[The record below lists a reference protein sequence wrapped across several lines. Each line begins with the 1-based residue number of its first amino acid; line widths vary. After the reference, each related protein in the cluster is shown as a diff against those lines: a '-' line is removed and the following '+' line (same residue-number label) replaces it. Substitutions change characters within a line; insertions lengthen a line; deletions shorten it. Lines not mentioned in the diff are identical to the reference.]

1 MRKESSIFALIIGL
15 GFVLMSGCGGSNSS
29 SAPQHSGGPV
39 SEGSVALFGTDYP
52 LCDVVSFTATIT
64 GATLTPTGGGT
75 AVSVLS
81 SGQSITVD
89 FARLVNF
96 NALLD
101 LSNVQTGTYDQVNLT
116 LSNPQ
121 LTVVDTSKSPPVP
134 VTITPTTLTTSTPS
148 AAISPALVV
157 GTNVSSGL
165 LLDFNLRKSVQT
177 DANGQVTGSLD
188 PVMEARATNH
198 ISGQTTTS
206 VGKIENL
213 DGIIQT
219 VTTTGTAP
227 FTGSFTFQTYGG
239 VGPVFTVNVTSSTTY
254 SGVADL
260 NGLSTD
266 GAGTFVE
273 VNGYVDGNG
282 NVVAQYIEVE
292 EQTSSSQKWGAYT
305 GQVIGVTY
313 DSSGNAT
320 QFNLLVGM
328 EFPFWNSSIPRQSS
342 LVVTL
347 SSTTKYRI
355 TGIRMFWPFWMP
367 PNPANFTYGPTSV
380 GVGQNVVVHGTL
392 QSGTPITLA
401 ARAVYLSP
409 QTILGNFT
417 AGSAVAGSDGKT
429 GGFTLQPCGLVFQ
442 ALPIPTLTFQNTN
455 FSGGISDL
463 TGLTAQPT
471 LAVRGTIFY
480 QQTSGTLNGVSWTAP
495 TLVDQATD
503 IRQLPQ

>member
-1 MRKESSIFALIIGL
+1 MRKEASIFALIVGL
-15 GFVLMSGCGGSNSS
+15 GFLVMSGCGGSNGSLSS
-29 SAPQHSGGPV
+29 SPSTNAV
-39 SEGSVALFGTDYP
+39 STGSVALFGTDYP

-75 AVSVLS
+75 AVSILS

-101 LSNVQTGTYDQVNLT
+101 LTNVPTGNYNQITLT

-121 LTVVDTSKSPPVP
+121 LTVVDTSKTPPVP

-148 AAISPALVV
+148 ANISPALVV
-157 GTNVSSGL
+157 GASESSGL

-177 DANGQVTGSLD
+177 DTNGQVTGAVD

-198 ISGQTTTS
+198 QSGQTTTS

-219 VTTTGTAP
+219 VTTTGATP

-239 VGPVFTVNVTSSTTY
+239 IGPVFTVNVTSSTTY
-254 SGVADL
+254 SGVTDL

-282 NVVAQYIEVE
+282 NVVAQYVEVE
-292 EQTSSSQKWGAYT
+292 EQTSTSRKWNAFT

-342 LVVTL
+342 LTVTL
-347 SSTTKYRI
+347 SSTTRYVV
-355 TGIRMFWPFWMP
+355 TGMRMFWPFWQP
-367 PNPANFTYGPTSV
+367 PNPASFTYGPTSV

-409 QTILGNFT
+409 QTILGNYT
-417 AGSAVAGSDGKT
+417 ALLAAGTDGVT
-429 GGFTLQPCGLVFQ
+429 GGFTMQPCGLVFQ
-442 ALPIPTLTFQNTN
+442 AKPIPVLTFQSTN
-455 FSGGISDL
+455 FSGGISGL
-463 TGLTAQPT
+463 SGLTTEPT

-480 QQTSGTLNGVSWTAP
+480 QQTSGTLNGASWTAP

-503 IRQLPQ
+503 VRQLPQ